1 MNSNFFSLSKITD
14 QHIVQKILDAWFS
27 KRIQLFLYFGGNGK
41 KCRLSRCISPSL
53 HIGGEQLISNGD
65 EFYLSEDSNAHSIL
79 KFIPD
84 LPLKS
89 NLKITKGFKISRSI
103 QGEYYN
109 YEYAGTALG
118 YWVVVPTKIAAFNNG
133 NYILTDKESFSLK
146 ADSSG
151 AVYVYSVYDE
161 DYLIFDGDNS
171 INNNDLYIDINVLN
185 SVFPSFNPEDDFNSV
200 TVDKKVHCEMFETK
214 KENFALCL
222 LMHETVVR
230 NNGVPVV
237 SKFKVDYD
245 KMWDAKISESTLLE
259 WFEKPGAFTDKRQR
273 ITNEKRKGLY
283 LFIELF
289 SQKYVSNSRTKAP
302 VITDKLNKLAA
313 SDDFQFPV
321 AFTTS
326 DVRKWLKKPQN

>member
-1 MNSNFFSLSKITD
+1 MNSNFFSLSKITE

-27 KRIQLFLYFGGNGK
+27 KRIQLFLYFCGNGK

-53 HIGGEQLISNGD
+53 HLSGEQVISNGD

-89 NLKITKGFKISRSI
+89 HLKITKEFKISRSI
-103 QGEYYN
+103 RGEYFN
-109 YEYAGTALG
+109 YEYSGTAFG
-118 YWVVVPTKIAAFNNG
+118 YWVVVPTKISAFNNG

-161 DYLIFDGDNS
+161 DYLIFEGHNG
-171 INNNDLYIDINVLN
+171 INNNDLYIDVNVLK
-185 SVFPSFNPEDDFNSV
+185 SLFPSFSSDYEFDAVS
-200 TVDKKVHCEMFETK
+200 VDKKTLNAIFETK

-245 KMWDAKISESTLLE
+245 NMWDANISESTLLE

-289 SQKYVSNSRTKAP
+289 NQKYLSRSKGKAP
-302 VITDKLNKLAA
+302 VITDELNKLAA

-321 AFTTS
+321 EFTTS
-326 DVRKWLKKPQN
+326 DVRKWLKKPKN